1 MSQNVIREEAVGFEP
16 VPSVAHLRANLRA
29 VVIQAEVQLLQHR
42 FLRLP
47 CVRYK
52 VEVCTSLLFPRE
64 SRSFNLSPSTFRSSL
79 SFALKEQARVPKS
92 DAQ

>member
-29 VVIQAEVQLLQHR
+29 VEIQAEVQLLQHR

-52 VEVCTSLLFPRE
+52 VEVCNSLLFPRE
-64 SRSFNLSPSTFRSSL
+64 SQGFNLSPSISMAKEHVSL
-79 SFALKEQARVPKS
+79 AS
-92 DAQ
+92 